1 MAELEKALAAIA
13 AQQQKHKQGTA
24 PWCVGEQLKEMLR
37 DQPEA
42 AGLVA
47 ADLEQDGMG
56 LADCERKIAAFAKAH
71 RSGGVGFCGPADAE
85 RIIREF
91 YGMPER
97 PKREERREPEPAAEK
112 KPARRAV
119 RLTDFL

>member
-1 MAELEKALAAIA
+1 MKELEKALALIE
-13 AQQQKHKQGTA
+13 AQQGRMAKGSA

-42 AGLVA
+42 AGIVA
-47 ADLEQDGMG
+47 ADLEQAGMG
-56 LADCERKIAAFAKAH
+56 LAECERKIADFAKAH
-71 RSGGVGFCGPADAE
+71 KQGSVGFCGPQDAE

-91 YGMPER
+91 YGMPAAGNER
-97 PKREERREPEPAAEK
+97 EQAGKAAPPPAA
-112 KPARRAV
+112 RRTI

>member
-1 MAELEKALAAIA
+1 MAVKELEKALALIE
-13 AQQQKHKQGTA
+13 AQQGRMAKGSA

-42 AGLVA
+42 AGIVA
-47 ADLEQDGMG
+47 ADLEQAGMG
-56 LADCERKIAAFAKAH
+56 LAECERKIADFAKAH
-71 RSGGVGFCGPADAE
+71 KQGSVGFCGPQDAE

-91 YGMPER
+91 YGMPAAGNER
-97 PKREERREPEPAAEK
+97 EQAGKAAPAA
-112 KPARRAV
+112 RRTI

>member
-1 MAELEKALAAIA
+1 MAVKEREKALALIE
-13 AQQQKHKQGTA
+13 AQQGRMAMGSA

-42 AGLVA
+42 AGIVA
-47 ADLEQDGMG
+47 ADLEQAGMG
-56 LADCERKIAAFAKAH
+56 LAECERKIADFAKAH
-71 RSGGVGFCGPADAE
+71 KQGSVGFCGPQDAE

-91 YGMPER
+91 YGMPAAGNER
-97 PKREERREPEPAAEK
+97 EQAGKAAPAA
-112 KPARRAV
+112 RRTI